1 MFIYCLEDRHALR
14 RLDALANRAKP
25 RDIGRRSDDGSIVLT
40 SFGGTGTNS
49 MEIVFDSANGIGSNS
64 FVSAEGCQLLFFRS
78 CRLIDRLIDCFIP

>member
-1 MFIYCLEDRHALR
+1 MPFAVSTRSRTELNLEILVD
-14 RLDALANRAKP
+14 
-25 RDIGRRSDDGSIVLT
+25 RRSDDGSIVLT

-78 CRLIDRLIDCFIP
+78 CRLID